1 MNKSVLNKSFLF
13 ATILLFLCTSLFA
26 QQLKDVIVVDIPL
39 NCSKSAAIEKLK
51 LKEFELRER
60 KEDNGIKTL
69 RYVRGGGY
77 YGAKAMVVLT
87 EENKKITRICWGCS
101 SIDAIQLELEEEL
114 ELSPYY
120 SIPEEQS
127 EILFYHWKGKTIM
140 LEHMDESFISSLQ
153 QAVGLIGAFGDY
165 GLVNGND
172 VNDVKD
178 MMRFPHSIT
187 ILSNED
193 AGRMVQQHK
202 NQIMQRELEE
212 IEKEQQQRQRIERQK
227 KAAEQQKRIHDSIQ
241 RENQRRQDSIR
252 QENQRKMDSI
262 NLEKQRKESLRQER
276 NKELFQACRFLFD
289 SNEEYELCVVKK
301 NDLVEQEIK
310 GRVVKK
316 MQSVYP
322 LVLSGKELRKEKQ
335 SGRNELMQIC
345 NMSAQLNNLKSQCDN
360 EEIETVNHICDYTES
375 KLGDFVLG
383 RSALNKAYKKTS
395 NKSYSSFLLS
405 YMNDK

>member
-1 MNKSVLNKSFLF
+1 MNKMVLNKNILF
-13 ATILLFLCTSLFA
+13 VVSLLFLCTSLFA

-39 NCSKSAAIEKLK
+39 NCSKTVAVEKLK
-51 LKEFELRER
+51 QKEFELRER
-60 KEDNGIKTL
+60 KEDNGIKSL

-77 YGAKAMVVLT
+77 YGPNAMVILT
-87 EENKKITRICWGCS
+87 EENKKITRTCWGCS
-101 SIDAIQLELEEEL
+101 NIDAIQLELEEEFD
-114 ELSPYY
+114 LSPYY
-120 SIPEEQS
+120 SISEEQS

-212 IEKEQQQRQRIERQK
+212 MEKEQQQRQRIERQK
-227 KAAEQQKRIHDSIQ
+227 EAAEQQKRIHDSIQ

-252 QENQRKMDSI
+252 QENQRK
-262 NLEKQRKESLRQER
+262 EALRQKR
-276 NKELFQACRFLFD
+276 NKELFQVCKFLFD
-289 SNEEYELCVVKK
+289 CNEEYELCVVKK
-301 NDLVEQEIK
+301 NELVERDIK

-316 MQSVYP
+316 LQYIYP
-322 LVLSGKELRKEKQ
+322 LVLNGKELRKEKQ
-335 SGRNELMQIC
+335 PGRNELIQIC
-345 NMSAQLNNLKSQCDN
+345 NMCAQLNIVKSQCDN
-360 EEIETVNHICDYTES
+360 EEIEIISHICDYAES
-375 KLGDFVLG
+375 KLGDFVSG
-383 RSALNKAYKKTS
+383 QSALNKAYKKTS